1 MYSFFEWL
9 SELDKSTQ
17 LLLFLLVAAAMVIIP
32 YASLIKKYV
41 LFLIK
46 PEPLKIV
53 FFKLESTPHVHVG
66 KDSDGTDLY
75 AEIAGE
81 GILIDGCSATLIWGV
96 TGARNIDIHPVGKSL
111 EGNAATV
118 IINASQQEYTL
129 RAKGFNGKTLS
140 ATLRIP
146 EEDLY
151 RLDLAPLGDIAHTGN
166 DRSLNTAPLT
176 QSFPT
181 NRHFTRDQPLTG
193 NRNNLIGPQISRLN
207 PEPVALRDEK
217 RRILH
222 TALDKRKITAVY
234 NYSTTKYNAIKHF
247 FNETE
252 ADYSN
257 TIKQ

>member
-17 LLLFLLVAAAMVIIP
+17 LLLFLLVAASMVIIP
-32 YASLIKKYV
+32 YASLIKKYI

-46 PEPLKIV
+46 PESLKIV
-53 FFKLESTPHVHVG
+53 FFKLESTPHVHIG
-66 KDSDGTDLY
+66 KDGDGTDLY
-75 AEIAGE
+75 AEIDGE
-81 GILIDGCSATLIWGV
+81 GIFIDGCSATLIWEV

-118 IINASQQEYTL
+118 IINASQPEYTL
-129 RAKGFNGKTLS
+129 TAKGFNGKTLS

-151 RLDLAPLGDIAHTGN
+151 WLDLAPLGDLAHTGN
-166 DRSLNTAPLT
+166 NRSLNTVPLT
-176 QSFPT
+176 QSLPS
-181 NRHFTRDQPLTG
+181 NRNFTHDQPLVG
-193 NRNNLIGPQISRLN
+193 SRNTLIAPRNSRLN
-207 PEPVALRDEK
+207 PEPVALRNQK
-217 RRILH
+217 RRVLH
-222 TALDKRKITAVY
+222 TALDKRKILAVY

-252 ADYSN
+252 ADYTN

>member
-1 MYSFFEWL
+1 MQSFFEWL

-17 LLLFLLVAAAMVIIP
+17 LVLFIFVAIGMVVIP
-32 YASLIKKYV
+32 YLSLIKRYI
-41 LFLIK
+41 LFFIK
-46 PEPLKIV
+46 SQPLKIEYFV
-53 FFKLESTPHVHVG
+53 LESSPHVHIG
-66 KDSDGTDLY
+66 KDSEGVDLY
-75 AEIAGE
+75 AEIAGD
-81 GILIDGCSATLIWGV
+81 GIFIDGCSATLIWGV

-118 IINASQQEYTL
+118 IINASHPEYILT
-129 RAKGFNGKTLS
+129 AKGLSGKTLS

-151 RLDLAPLGDIAHTGN
+151 RLDLAPLGDLAHTGN
-166 DRSLNTAPLT
+166 NRSLNTVPLT
-176 QSFPT
+176 HSFPA

-193 NRNNLIGPQISRLN
+193 NRNNLIGPHISHLN
-207 PEPVALRDEK
+207 PEPVALRNEK

-222 TALDKRKITAVY
+222 TALDKRKILTVY

-252 ADYSN
+252 ADYST

>member
-17 LLLFLLVAAAMVIIP
+17 LLLFLLVAASMVIIP
-32 YASLIKKYV
+32 YASLIKRYI
-41 LFLIK
+41 LFFIK
-46 PEPLKIV
+46 PQPLNIA
-53 FFKLESTPHVHVG
+53 FFKLESSPHVHIG
-66 KDSDGTDLY
+66 KDGDGTDLY
-75 AEIAGE
+75 AEIDGE
-81 GILIDGCSATLIWGV
+81 GIFIDGCSATLIWEV

-118 IINASQQEYTL
+118 IINASQPEYTL
-129 RAKGFNGKTLS
+129 TAKGFNGKTLY

-151 RLDLAPLGDIAHTGN
+151 WLDLAPLGDLAHTGN
-166 DRSLNTAPLT
+166 NRSLNTVPLT
-176 QSFPT
+176 QSLPT

-193 NRNNLIGPQISRLN
+193 SRNNLIGPQISRLN
-207 PEPVALRDEK
+207 PEPVALRNEK

-222 TALDKRKITAVY
+222 TALDKRKILAVY
-234 NYSTTKYNAIKHF
+234 NYSTTKYNALKHF